1 MRLNISSKKEVLFFL
16 TMILSKNYHI
26 VYSYTDPS
34 ERRITI
40 WRDITMT
47 ASEIRAAGQSDF
59 IEGVKEIVMEH
70 SLRPRPNNK
79 SNIVIHSFSEL
90 PW

>member
-1 MRLNISSKKEVLFFL
+1 MSPPKS
-16 TMILSKNYHI
+16 YHV

-47 ASEIRAAGQSDF
+47 TAAIKAKGESDF
-59 IEGVKEIVMEH
+59 IDGIKEIVMEH

-79 SNIVIHSFSEL
+79 CNIVVHSFSEL

>member
-1 MRLNISSKKEVLFFL
+1 MSLP
-16 TMILSKNYHI
+16 KNYHI

-47 ASEIRAAGQSDF
+47 ATAIRAAGQSDF

-79 SNIVIHSFSEL
+79 SNIVVHSFSEL

>member
-1 MRLNISSKKEVLFFL
+1 MSLPEK
-16 TMILSKNYHI
+16 YHV

-47 ASEIRAAGQSDF
+47 AAEIRTAGNSDF
-59 IEGVKEIVMEH
+59 IEGIKEIVMEY

-79 SNIVIHSFSEL
+79 RNIVVHSFSEL